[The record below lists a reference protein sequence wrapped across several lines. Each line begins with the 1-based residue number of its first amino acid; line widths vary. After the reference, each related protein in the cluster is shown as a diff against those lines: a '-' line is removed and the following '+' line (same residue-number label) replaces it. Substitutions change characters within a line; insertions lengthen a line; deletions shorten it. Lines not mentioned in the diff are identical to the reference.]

1 MRPRPKNRST
11 SKAAGR
17 ALGGRGE
24 GEGDRVT
31 RAMGTENQCTPGS
44 QTSAHSARFYRFED
58 AQGRLHLVDSIDS
71 VPQAL
76 RAHAA
81 CIEYRADATD
91 FSRQIT
97 QAGPNAARIFG
108 LGALAALLVLLVFWR
123 VPATRRLAVRLA
135 ILAGVVAL
143 LGGAYFAWLRRNAGL
158 SSDALATP
166 SALID
171 DAKAAVA
178 KMNARTQA
186 EQNELKETE
195 RAK

>member
-1 MRPRPKNRST
+1 
-11 SKAAGR
+11 
-17 ALGGRGE
+17 
-24 GEGDRVT
+24 
-31 RAMGTENQCTPGS
+31 MGTENQCTPGS
-44 QTSAHSARFYRFED
+44 QASAHGARFYRFED

-76 RAHAA
+76 RARAV

-91 FSRQIT
+91 FSRQIA
-97 QAGPNAARIFG
+97 QAGPNAPRILG
-108 LGALAALLVLLVFWR
+108 LGAAAALLALLVFWR
-123 VPATRRLAVRLA
+123 FPSTRRVAARLA

-158 SSDALATP
+158 SNDALATP

-178 KMNARTQA
+178 KMNARTHA

>member
-1 MRPRPKNRST
+1 
-11 SKAAGR
+11 
-17 ALGGRGE
+17 
-24 GEGDRVT
+24 
-31 RAMGTENQCTPGS
+31 MGTENQCTPGS
-44 QTSAHSARFYRFED
+44 QASAHGARFYRFED

-76 RAHAA
+76 RAHAV
-81 CIEYRADATD
+81 CIEYRADATG
-91 FSRQIT
+91 FSRQIA
-97 QAGPNAARIFG
+97 QAGPNAAWIFG
-108 LGALAALLVLLVFWR
+108 LGVLAAVLLLFLFWR
-123 VPATRRLAVRLA
+123 LPAMRRMVVRLA
-135 ILAGVVAL
+135 LLAGVVAL

-158 SSDALATP
+158 SNDTLATP
-166 SALID
+166 AALID